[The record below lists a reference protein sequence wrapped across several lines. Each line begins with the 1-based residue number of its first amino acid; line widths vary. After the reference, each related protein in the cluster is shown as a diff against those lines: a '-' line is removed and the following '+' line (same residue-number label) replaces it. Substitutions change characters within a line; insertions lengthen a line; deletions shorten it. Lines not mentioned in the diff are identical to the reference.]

1 MKDIRD
7 VIIKPVIS
15 EKSYSLVEQNRYT
28 FVVNLKS
35 NKTEI
40 KKAIEEIYNV
50 KVLSVNTLKMPKK
63 PRRLGKSI
71 GYKSGYR
78 KAIVTLREGDSI
90 KIFESP

>member
-1 MKDIRD
+1 MKDMGD

-28 FVVNLKS
+28 FVVNPKS

-50 KVLSVNTLKMPKK
+50 KVLSVNTLKIPKK
-63 PRRLGKSI
+63 LRRLGKSM
-71 GYKSGYR
+71 GYKPGYK
-78 KAIVTLREGDSI
+78 KAIVTLRQGDSI
-90 KIFESP
+90 QIFEGT

>member
-28 FVVNLKS
+28 FIVNPKS

-40 KKAIEEIYNV
+40 KRAIEEIYNV
-50 KVLSVNTLKMPKK
+50 KVLSVNTLKIPKK
-63 PRRLGKSI
+63 PRRLGISM
-71 GYKSGYR
+71 GYKPGYK
-78 KAIVTLREGDSI
+78 KAIITLREGDSI
-90 KIFESP
+90 QIFEGT